1 MFLCVPP
8 SFKMEALCEAER
20 MRQGAEPRAVGRA
33 PRAQSSQVKG
43 ADVNAVDNCGSLA

>member
-20 MRQGAEPRAVGRA
+20 MRQGAEPQAVGRA
-33 PRAQSSQVKG
+33 LRAQRSQVKG
-43 ADVNAVDNCGSLA
+43 TDVNAVDNCGSLA